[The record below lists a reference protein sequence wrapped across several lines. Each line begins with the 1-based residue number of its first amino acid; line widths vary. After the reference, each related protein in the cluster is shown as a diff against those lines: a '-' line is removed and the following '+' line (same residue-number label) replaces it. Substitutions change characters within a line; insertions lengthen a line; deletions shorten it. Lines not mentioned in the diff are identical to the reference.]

1 VSVADDSLPASRMVR
16 VAAVALWIY
25 AAGLLT
31 CFAAPGLSLDV
42 VGFLIDWAS
51 VPADVMVLAVTVL
64 LLRSALVQGYRRVAW
79 NLLFASVAVD
89 LCVGVVYP
97 HLNVTVS
104 PLYRAIMDAAYQ
116 VYYPLMTAACA
127 CFYLSCGG
135 SFRRRH
141 VWIDGATVMLGVVA
155 ILWAFL
161 YESPPASGSAVA
173 ITFGA
178 KLFYTAGI
186 SATMTATLLLYSQI
200 SDGRSDP
207 AALIIVGGSVVSLVT
222 DVMWLGWST
231 GGAPVFGS
239 IYGAGDLIFT
249 AGDVLFD
256 ACIASAAAIE
266 WRRRPVRELAGDQGD
281 PTYSFL
287 PALVLLLSIV
297 LLAASEALR
306 HGVDMR
312 VLVGMVVLG
321 AILFAA
327 RQRIVSAELRRL
339 NRALAL
345 RESDA
350 RLMELVRRSADV
362 IAVVNGAGSI
372 TFASAAA
379 DRILG
384 VPASVLQGSAAVDL
398 LGSDNV
404 EAMSR
409 FLDALMA
416 NPASAAEMEL
426 ELEFA
431 TSAGEQRT
439 VRVAGSDQRA
449 SPLIEGI
456 TLTLADITEQRTLER
471 EVLDIAARER
481 LRLCSDIH
489 EGLGQDL
496 TGIALLLQS
505 ASASPVDN
513 PQALQASLRSVAG
526 HVNRVIATARELAS
540 GLSPL
545 HVEGSLALA
554 LRRLADAMNS
564 RFPVGVRIEVSGEE
578 FALAESIADHLYRI
592 AQESLNN
599 ALRHGGAKTIVV
611 SLRMAVDH
619 VVLRVA
625 DDGRGFNARAARR
638 QGLGL
643 RMIEYRARLMRGT
656 LIIEQPPGGGTQL
669 VLRVPCAQGAG

>member
-1 VSVADDSLPASRMVR
+1 VSVVSHTLPTSRLVR
-16 VAAVALWIY
+16 VAAIALWLY
-25 AAGLLT
+25 AAGLFT
-31 CFAAPGLSLDV
+31 CFVAPGLSLTV
-42 VGFLIDWAS
+42 VTFLIDWAS
-51 VPADVMVLAVTVL
+51 VPADVIVLAVTVL
-64 LLRSALVQGYRRVAW
+64 LLRSSLVKGYRRAAW
-79 NLLFASVAVD
+79 HLLFASVAVD
-89 LCVGVVYP
+89 LGVGLLYP

-104 PLYRAIMDAAYQ
+104 PLYQAIMDAAYQ

-141 VWIDGATVMLGVVA
+141 VWIDGATVLLGVVA

-161 YESPPASGSAVA
+161 YESPPVLDSALAV
-173 ITFGA
+173 TFGA
-178 KLFYTAGI
+178 KLVYTAGI

-200 SDGRSDP
+200 SHGRSDQ
-207 AALIIVGGSVVSLVT
+207 AALIIVGGSVVSLMT
-222 DVMWLGWST
+222 DVLWLGWST
-231 GGAPVFGS
+231 GGAPVLGS
-239 IYGAGDLIFT
+239 IHDAGDLVFT
-249 AGDVLFD
+249 AGDVMFD

-266 WRRRPVRELAGDQGD
+266 GRPRPVRESPGDLGE

-287 PALVLLLSIV
+287 PALVLLLAIV
-297 LLAASEALR
+297 LLAASEALQ

-312 VLVGMVVLG
+312 VLVGMVMLG
-321 AILFAA
+321 AILFVA
-327 RQRIVSAELRRL
+327 RQRVVNAELHRL

-350 RLMELVRRSADV
+350 RLTELVRRSADV
-362 IAVVNGAGSI
+362 IAVVNGAGII

-379 DRILG
+379 DRMLG
-384 VPASVLQGSAAVDL
+384 VPSASLQGSAAVEL
-398 LGSDNV
+398 LGAGNV
-404 EAMSR
+404 ADLSK
-409 FLDALMA
+409 FLADLAA
-416 NPASAAEMEL
+416 NPPAGAEL

-431 TSAGEQRT
+431 TPAGEQRT

-456 TLTLADITEQRTLER
+456 TLTLSDITEQRTLER

-489 EGLGQDL
+489 DGLGQDL

-505 ASASPVDN
+505 ASASPAGN
-513 PQALQASLRSVAG
+513 PQALQASLHSVAG

-545 HVEGSLALA
+545 HVEGSLVQA
-554 LRRLADAMNS
+554 LRRLADSMNS
-564 RFPVGVRIEVSGEE
+564 RFPVEVRIEVSGEE
-578 FALAESIADHLYRI
+578 VVLSESIADHLYRI

-599 ALRHGGAKTIVV
+599 ALRHGGGRKIVV
-611 SLRMAVDH
+611 SLRVTADH
-619 VVLRVA
+619 AVLRVA
-625 DDGRGFNARAARR
+625 DDGRGFNAPAARR

-656 LIIEQPPGGGTQL
+656 LIIEQSPGGGTSL
-669 VLRVPCAQGAG
+669 IVRVPCANGVN

>member
-1 VSVADDSLPASRMVR
+1 
-16 VAAVALWIY
+16 
-25 AAGLLT
+25 
-31 CFAAPGLSLDV
+31 
-42 VGFLIDWAS
+42 
-51 VPADVMVLAVTVL
+51 
-64 LLRSALVQGYRRVAW
+64 
-79 NLLFASVAVD
+79 
-89 LCVGVVYP
+89 
-97 HLNVTVS
+97 
-104 PLYRAIMDAAYQ
+104 
-116 VYYPLMTAACA
+116 
-127 CFYLSCGG
+127 
-135 SFRRRH
+135 
-141 VWIDGATVMLGVVA
+141 
-155 ILWAFL
+155 
-161 YESPPASGSAVA
+161 
-173 ITFGA
+173 
-178 KLFYTAGI
+178 
-186 SATMTATLLLYSQI
+186 
-200 SDGRSDP
+200 
-207 AALIIVGGSVVSLVT
+207 
-222 DVMWLGWST
+222 
-231 GGAPVFGS
+231 
-239 IYGAGDLIFT
+239 
-249 AGDVLFD
+249 
-256 ACIASAAAIE
+256 
-266 WRRRPVRELAGDQGD
+266 
-281 PTYSFL
+281 
-287 PALVLLLSIV
+287 
-297 LLAASEALR
+297 
-306 HGVDMR
+306 
-312 VLVGMVVLG
+312 VVLG
-321 AILFAA
+321 AMLFAA